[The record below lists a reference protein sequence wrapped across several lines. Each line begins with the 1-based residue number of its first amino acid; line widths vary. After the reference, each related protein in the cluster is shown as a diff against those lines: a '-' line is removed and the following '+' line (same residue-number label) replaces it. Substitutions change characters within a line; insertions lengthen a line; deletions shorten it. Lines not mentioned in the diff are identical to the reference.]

1 MKKTLFISLFTAFLF
16 VLYFLFK
23 SYQEKENGKL
33 YKDITVQFLTQQSI
47 CETNADYPIELKI
60 INNTNKNI
68 RNVHIKYSVAEQ
80 DKLMHA
86 DFATFEF
93 STNLLI
99 EKNKSFS
106 KCIKTPIKKLVYT
119 LTKEDM
125 KNDGEV
131 IKKSYPNA
139 KVGFNIY
146 KTNYLI
152 SADTKE
158 FEFE

>member
-47 CETNADYPIELKI
+47 CETNADYPIEIQI

-68 RNVHIKYSVAEQ
+68 TSAHIKYSVAEQ

-86 DFATFEF
+86 DFKTMEF
-93 STNLLI
+93 FTTKLI

-106 KCIKTPIKKLVYT
+106 KCIKTPIKNFLYT
-119 LTKEDM
+119 LTKEDIQ
-125 KNDGEV
+125 NDGEM

-152 SADTKE
+152 SIDNKQ

>member
-1 MKKTLFISLFTAFLF
+1 MKKTLFIFLWIAFLF
-16 VLYFLFK
+16 ILSFVYNI
-23 SYQEKENGKL
+23 YQEKE
-33 YKDITVQFLTQQSI
+33 YATISKDIQIKFVTQQSI
-47 CETNADYPIELKI
+47 CETNADYPIELQI

-68 RNVHIKYSVAEQ
+68 TSVHIKYSVSEQ

-86 DFATFEF
+86 DFKTMEYG
-93 STNLLI
+93 SNELI

-106 KCIKTPIKKLVYT
+106 KCIKTPIKNLLYT
-119 LTKEDM
+119 LTNEDM

-152 SADTKE
+152 SVDNKQ